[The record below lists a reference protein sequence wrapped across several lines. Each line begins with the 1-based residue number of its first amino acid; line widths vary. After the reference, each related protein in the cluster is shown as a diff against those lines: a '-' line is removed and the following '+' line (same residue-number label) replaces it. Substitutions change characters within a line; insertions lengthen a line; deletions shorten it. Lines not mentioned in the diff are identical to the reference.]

1 MIRLMPM
8 LASLALAQT
17 NDIIN
22 VGIPWY
28 DTSDRLLQAHGGSV
42 TEVDGTYYLIGE
54 NKTTSEEN
62 PRGNYFN
69 SVAVRILF
77 PLVIYCGARLIF
89 PNSAIVPLI

>member
-1 MIRLMPM
+1 MISRLSI
-8 LASLALAQT
+8 LASVALAQT

-28 DTSDRLLQAHGGSV
+28 DTNDRLLQAHGGSV

-54 NKTTSEEN
+54 NKTTSEGN

-69 SVAVRILF
+69 SVAVSVIFWKRFLRSTTNR
-77 PLVIYCGARLIF
+77 LVVL
-89 PNSAIVPLI
+89 